1 MCRDGGKMEI
11 RWDLLLL
18 TCPLILV
25 WYAPIQ
31 QGELEPFF
39 DEQVIEDVD
48 RQEIDCRDCRGGLSF
63 ILSTWYNIDNAFSN
77 ELEISKRNKWFGVLD
92 EIIKNLITLDRLR
105 SRKDV

>member
-1 MCRDGGKMEI
+1 MLQFNRENWNPFSMNKLLKMSI
-11 RWDLLLL
+11 VRK
-18 TCPLILV
+18 LI
-25 WYAPIQ
+25 A
-31 QGELEPFF
+31 
-39 DEQVIEDVD
+39 VIAE
-48 RQEIDCRDCRGGLSF
+48 GGLSF

>member
-11 RWDLLLL
+11 RWGLLLL
-18 TCPLILV
+18 TCPLILT

-48 RQEIDCRDCRGGLSF
+48 R
-63 ILSTWYNIDNAFSN
+63 
-77 ELEISKRNKWFGVLD
+77 
-92 EIIKNLITLDRLR
+92 
-105 SRKDV
+105 